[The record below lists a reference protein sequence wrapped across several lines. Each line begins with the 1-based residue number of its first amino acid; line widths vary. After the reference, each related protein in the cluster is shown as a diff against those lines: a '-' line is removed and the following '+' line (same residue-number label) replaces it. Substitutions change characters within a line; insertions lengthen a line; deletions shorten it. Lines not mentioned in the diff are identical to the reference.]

1 MITQTIDR
9 LRGEDAR
16 MLPSRSIAAAMAS
29 ALALTTFSA
38 VPAVAVD
45 ALHHVRY
52 TVTAETPTDADI
64 YYRDTDPPDF
74 AAYSHN
80 PYQFSPK
87 ADVMVGP
94 GQTWVLDVIL
104 ADPDQWAMVA
114 ATSRP
119 GPFMPNFHCTLEV
132 DSAIV
137 KTGQG
142 PKGAL
147 CSPRPW

>member
-1 MITQTIDR
+1 
-9 LRGEDAR
+9 
-16 MLPSRSIAAAMAS
+16 MLPSKAVAAATAS
-29 ALALTTFSA
+29 ALVALAFSGI
-38 VPAVAVD
+38 PAAAND

-52 TVTAETPTDADI
+52 NVTAETRTDADI
-64 YYRDTDPPDF
+64 YYRDTDTPDF

-80 PYQFSPK
+80 PYQYSPK

-94 GQTWVLDVIL
+94 GQTWVLDVML
-104 ADPDQWAMVA
+104 ADPDQWAVVA
-114 ATSRP
+114 ATSGP
-119 GPFMPNFHCTLEV
+119 GPLTPNFHCTLEIDGTV
-132 DSAIV
+132 V

>member
-1 MITQTIDR
+1 
-9 LRGEDAR
+9 
-16 MLPSRSIAAAMAS
+16 MLPSRAIVAAMAS
-29 ALALTTFSA
+29 ALVPLAFSA
-38 VPAVAVD
+38 IPAAAND

-52 TVTAETPTDADI
+52 SVTAQARTDADI

-80 PYQFSPK
+80 PYQYSPK
-87 ADVMVGP
+87 ADVTVGP
-94 GQTWVLDVIL
+94 GQTWVQDVML
-104 ADPDQWAMVA
+104 ADPNQWAVVA
-114 ATSRP
+114 ATSGP
-119 GPFMPNFHCTLEV
+119 GPSTPNLHCTLEV
-132 DSAIV
+132 DEAAV

>member
-1 MITQTIDR
+1 
-9 LRGEDAR
+9 
-16 MLPSRSIAAAMAS
+16 MLPAKANVAAV
-29 ALALTTFSA
+29 ALVVALTAFSA
-38 VPAVAVD
+38 VPASADD

-52 TVTAETPTDADI
+52 TVTAETATDADI

-80 PYQFSPK
+80 PYRYSPK

-94 GQTWVLDVIL
+94 DQTWILDVML
-104 ADPDQWAMVA
+104 ADPALWAMVA
-114 ATSRP
+114 ATSGP
-119 GPFMPNFHCTLEV
+119 GPLKPNFHCTLEV
-132 DSAIV
+132 DGAVV